1 MNLSGTRLLERQR
14 GVGCNQELRN
24 KTLQITSF
32 PDFLIS
38 RFILLSA
45 FVSLC
50 LIPVVAHAQGA
61 MGFLEQG
68 AAAEQ
73 AGDFDKAIAN
83 YSEAIRLNPKFMI
96 AYIERGNAYED
107 QGNHDKAIADYTSAI
122 KIDPGNILA
131 YISRSTAYAAKGMY
145 DPAIEDD
152 TKVINLNP
160 GSGGYYYDRGDH
172 YERKGDHDKAIADF
186 DEAIRIDPKDPFPY
200 YGRGNSFRAK
210 GTYDRASADY
220 TTALQLQPDFS
231 QALREYAWL
240 LATCPWRELR
250 DGKKAAEYAT
260 HACEMTHW
268 KDPGCVDTLAA
279 ACAEAGDF
287 DSAVKYAQQYLA
299 TPGLAEKAAAAAK
312 ARLVLYQAHQA
323 YHEEGK

>member
-96 AYIERGNAYED
+96 AYIERGN
-107 QGNHDKAIADYTSAI
+107 
-122 KIDPGNILA
+122 ILA

-200 YGRGNSFRAK
+200 YGRGNSFRGK